1 MAEEAVE
8 NNDFIVPRVSIEEE
22 EDEDEGED
30 LSDAELEDEEFIE
43 NIASPEDEW

>member
-1 MAEEAVE
+1 LAEEAVE

-22 EDEDEGED
+22 EEEEGED